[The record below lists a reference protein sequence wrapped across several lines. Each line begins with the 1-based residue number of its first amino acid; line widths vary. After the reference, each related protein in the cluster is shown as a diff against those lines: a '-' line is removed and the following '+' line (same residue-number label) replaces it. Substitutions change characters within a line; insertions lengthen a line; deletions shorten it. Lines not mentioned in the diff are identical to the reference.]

1 MDVRRATLANMGLR
15 NEASVAF
22 HILQEN
28 VWESN
33 LVSDIAKVNY
43 LAGNEGQTNLH
54 PLECLPPFVDD
65 AYVCGPI
72 AVEDV
77 VVVHGRPSCTTGEN
91 ETAKRL
97 VAKLAGLAW
106 EVWRQKLHVS
116 IVHTVAKA
124 SSGKISET
132 IEQIGKSRLGQ
143 LAVAQ
148 WHRIQPESTIAAYF
162 VAKCDVSE
170 LPMQE
175 LQKGLPGFCRRLLSN
190 GFGLYQIDYTR
201 DFAGTL
207 DRPALVAHLVE
218 QGFRQQGDQPTQND
232 SGCIL
237 DNTTSVGNH
246 VCTFVQTK
254 NDRTIATTFYNKIV
268 SQIEAGDVRKGF
280 EGHAAHL
287 LESTNQHLRRTLAH
301 PEDLAKGCTRLEVSV
316 YGCGN
321 EDLSETAAEE
331 FLGEALALSIPCQ
344 VAACA
349 AEGHQKCA
357 AAGLFVVQSLSR
369 QWQNYASQLDHCLV
383 LGDRPRSTIYV
394 AWSGH
399 SGTGRVQG
407 IQVQPTKTTQEN
419 DAAWAKAMRWAMADF
434 GLRRCPI
441 FEVEILGVEED
452 EILFSSLRCFH
463 KDAPTTL
470 VAWNKPCELHPNAP
484 DAGQLLPPT
493 EHLECVWRRRKVCN
507 RIGVERPSCE
517 LVELPALPRPR
528 HCRIWLQEPGPSAR

>member
-1 MDVRRATLANMGLR
+1 MAIFLLPFPNKTSFPVLLAKTVVLPFPSHPTGKQGVFASPAYPLSSHCWSIVVYLWRPPGISSATYFAVAGDTQRQEFFNNFKTNFRAYIYIYIPGGMEARRATLANMGLR

-33 LVSDIAKVNY
+33 LVSDIAKVDY
-43 LAGNEGQTNLH
+43 LADNEGQTNLH
-54 PLECLPPFVDD
+54 PLEGLPPFVDD
-65 AYVCGPI
+65 VYVYGPL

-91 ETAKRL
+91 GTAKRL

-116 IVHTVAKA
+116 IVHTVGRA

-132 IEQIGKSRLGQ
+132 LEQIGQSGLGQ
-143 LAVAQ
+143 LAATQ
-148 WHRIQPESTIAAYF
+148 WHRIQPEATIAAYF

-170 LPMQE
+170 LPMQD
-175 LQKGLPGFCRRLLSN
+175 LQKGLQGFCRHLLSI
-190 GFGLYQIDYTR
+190 GSGLYQIVYTR

-237 DNTTSVGNH
+237 DNTTSVGHH

-254 NDRTIATTFYNKIV
+254 NDRTIATKFYNKIV

-301 PEDLAKGCTRLEVSV
+301 LEVLAKGCTRIEVPV
-316 YGCGN
+316 YGCGS
-321 EDLSETAAEE
+321 EELSERAAEE
-331 FLGEALALSIPCQ
+331 FLGEALALSVPCQ

-349 AEGHQKCA
+349 QSISSVSG
-357 AAGLFVVQSLSR
+357 AG
-369 QWQNYASQLDHCLV
+369 
-383 LGDRPRSTIYV
+383 
-394 AWSGH
+394 
-399 SGTGRVQG
+399 
-407 IQVQPTKTTQEN
+407 
-419 DAAWAKAMRWAMADF
+419 
-434 GLRRCPI
+434 
-441 FEVEILGVEED
+441 
-452 EILFSSLRCFH
+452 
-463 KDAPTTL
+463 
-470 VAWNKPCELHPNAP
+470 
-484 DAGQLLPPT
+484 
-493 EHLECVWRRRKVCN
+493 
-507 RIGVERPSCE
+507 ERFATE
-517 LVELPALPRPR
+517 LVSKGLLASWWSCQPLPRPR
-528 HCRIWLQEPGPSAR
+528 HCRIWLQESGPSAR